1 MNDGCVCVENAAS
14 DLFPMHLIGVG
25 PDEEFAIAKQLTS
38 GPVTWLGNVENLE
51 TFLGQPPLTSSYVVL
66 LDGLPLPQLI
76 ATLDQN
82 ACFPRENPIILQIAT
97 PPVRL
102 VVEIMQRG
110 VRDVIQKP
118 YTLTRLRSALE
129 ELCGGRGRW
138 PP

>member
-1 MNDGCVCVENAAS
+1 MNDGCACVENAVS
-14 DLFPMHLIGVG
+14 DRFPMHLIGVG

-51 TFLGQPPLTSSYVVL
+51 TFLGRPPFTSPYVVL
-66 LDGLPLPQLI
+66 LDGLSSPQLI
-76 ATLDQN
+76 AKLDRY
-82 ACFPRENPIILQIAT
+82 ADFIRENPIILQIAA

-102 VVEIMQRG
+102 VVEIMRRG

-118 YTLTRLRSALE
+118 YTLARLRSALE

>member
-1 MNDGCVCVENAAS
+1 MNDGFARAEGAAA
-14 DLFPMHLIGVG
+14 DACPTHLIGIG

-38 GPVTWLGNVENLE
+38 GPVTWFGSVENLE
-51 TFLGQPPLTSSYVVL
+51 TFLGRPPLTSPYIVL

-82 ACFPRENPIILQIAT
+82 ADFLKENQIILQIAA

-118 YTLTRLRSALE
+118 YTLARLRSALE